1 MLTEESI
8 LNYLERTASAEPVP
22 GGGSAAALNGALAA
36 ALIEM
41 TARLT
46 LDRKGFEAVR
56 PEMERI
62 AAAASGLRRRL
73 AADIDR
79 DADAYRGVMAA
90 FRLAKGTAEERAARE
105 RAIQDALRQAA
116 EVPLRVAAAA
126 LELLELGAAVI
137 ARGNPIAASDGASGV
152 FAARAAARAAAQNV
166 RINASS
172 LRDAPLRAELLAA
185 AERIETQADA
195 REAAALA
202 GLRA

>member
-8 LNYLERTASAEPVP
+8 LSYLERTASAEPVP

-36 ALIEM
+36 ALVEM

-46 LDRKGFEAVR
+46 LGRKGFEAVR

-90 FRLAKGTAEERAARE
+90 FRLPKGTAEEQAARE

-137 ARGNPIAASDGASGV
+137 ARGTPIAASDGASGV

>member
-8 LNYLERTASAEPVP
+8 LSYLERTASAEPLP
-22 GGGSAAALNGALAA
+22 GGGSAAALNGALSA

-46 LDRKGFEAVR
+46 LGRKGFEAVQ

-90 FRLAKGTAEERAARE
+90 FRLPKGTAEERASRE
-105 RAIQDALRQAA
+105 QAIQDALRQAA
-116 EVPLRVAAAA
+116 EVPLGVASAA

-137 ARGNPIAASDGASGV
+137 AHGTPIAASDGASGV

-172 LRDAPLRAELLAA
+172 LRDAPLRTELLAA
-185 AERIETQADA
+185 AERIETQADT